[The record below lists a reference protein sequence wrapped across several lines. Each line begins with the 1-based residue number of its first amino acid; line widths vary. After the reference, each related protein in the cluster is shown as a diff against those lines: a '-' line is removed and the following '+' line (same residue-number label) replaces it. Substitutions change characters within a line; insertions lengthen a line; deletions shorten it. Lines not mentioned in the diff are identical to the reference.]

1 VLSHESNPDRL
12 TFADGPCARLPSRG
26 IVEDDM
32 EVNGNGRKPRVA
44 VVLPGGGTRG
54 AYEAGALSVLLPAL
68 EARGEEV
75 TIACGTSVGAIN
87 TGRLAATAHL
97 PAVEQGESHMDTWR
111 AIRRRDV
118 LSPLVSPAL
127 PLRALQMLGNLLDLP
142 GPRLASV
149 LDPSPMQGSLERW
162 IDWDDLHRNVRT
174 GVMESVCVVATSL
187 SAGGPVA
194 FVERTRRRAGTA
206 APPMPSSEEI
216 RYVRTTLG
224 PEHVRA
230 SAAIPVLFPPV
241 DVDMPRAAAGSYIDG
256 GTRLN
261 SPIKPAIQ
269 LGADRVIVIGFEP
282 LTRGAPAAPR
292 PETPAL
298 ADVMANVLDGL
309 LVDQVASDLSRMAAV
324 NQFFV
329 AEQGGATGYRS
340 SRGRAPY
347 RRISYAL
354 VCPEEK
360 GEIGAL
366 AEDVFQR
373 RHGGW
378 KGLRDIDFA
387 LMSRALGSRAR
398 SRGELLSFLF
408 FDPVFV
414 EELMELGQRDAN
426 RWLARHPNMWCSDR
440 DHDFPVDHGGLAV
453 AREQAAVSEFRDHA
467 RTRLR

>member
-1 VLSHESNPDRL
+1 M
-12 TFADGPCARLPSRG
+12 G
-26 IVEDDM
+26 
-32 EVNGNGRKPRVA
+32 VNGASGKPRVA

-87 TGRLAATAHL
+87 AGHLAATAHF
-97 PAVEQGESHMDTWR
+97 PAAEQAEAGLTTWR
-111 AIRRRDV
+111 TMRRGDV

-127 PLRALQMLGNLLDLP
+127 PVRALRMLGNLLDLP
-142 GPRLASV
+142 GPQLSSV
-149 LDPSPMQGSLERW
+149 LDPSPMQASLERW
-162 IDWDDLHRNVRT
+162 IDWEDLHRNVRT
-174 GVMESVCVVATSL
+174 GVMEAVCVVATSL

-194 FVERTRRRAGTA
+194 FVERTRRKAGSPGSA
-206 APPMPSSEEI
+206 MPSSEEI
-216 RYVRTTLG
+216 RYVRTMLA

-230 SAAIPVLFPPV
+230 SAAIPLLFPPV
-241 DVDMPRAAAGSYIDG
+241 AVEAPRAAAGSYIDG

-282 LTRGAPAAPR
+282 FTRGAPAAPR
-292 PETPAL
+292 PEAPAL

-329 AEQGGATGYRS
+329 HEQGGASVYRS

-347 RRISYAL
+347 RKVSYAL

-387 LMSRALGSRAR
+387 LMSRVLGSRAR

-426 RWLARHPNMWCSDR
+426 RWLARHPNVWCSDR
-440 DHDFPVDHGGLAV
+440 DHDFPVDHGGLAT
-453 AREQAAVSEFRDHA
+453 AREQSVVSEFRDHA
-467 RTRLR
+467 RMRLR